1 MTSDFQNAPID
12 VDNLQ
17 DVASIQTL
25 NWQPLAVVYPRLN
38 LYIGLCITA
47 MLVMAGVLAHTEL
60 FWTLSYFFQQ
70 NLSWLLGL
78 VSLLSLFFS
87 GLGYLGD
94 TRKRYALREQDL
106 HFSSGLLFRKIV
118 SQPISRI
125 QHIELKRGPF
135 ERRAGL
141 ATLEVYSAGGS
152 QHTFE
157 VPGLEV
163 ANAEHIRQYILQHQ
177 ALITHG

>member
-1 MTSDFQNAPID
+1 MTTEFSNATLDSQNLANKAP
-12 VDNLQ
+12 
-17 DVASIQTL
+17 IQTL
-25 NWQPLAVVYPRLN
+25 VWQPLSALYAKIN
-38 LYIGLCITA
+38 LYIGLFISA
-47 MLVMAGVLAHTEL
+47 LLLIAGGFAHTEL
-60 FWTLSYFFQQ
+60 FWTLSPFLQQ
-70 NLSWLLGL
+70 NLTWLTGIG
-78 VSLLSLFFS
+78 SLLSLFFS
-87 GLGYLGD
+87 AMGYLGD

-106 HFSSGLLFRKIV
+106 HFLSGLVFRKIV

-125 QHIELKRGPF
+125 QHIQLKRGPF

-157 VPGLEV
+157 VPGLEL
-163 ANAEHIRQYILQHQ
+163 AAAEDIRQFILQHQ

>member
-1 MTSDFQNAPID
+1 MTSEFSNATLDYQNLAKMAPIQAL
-12 VDNLQ
+12 V
-17 DVASIQTL
+17 
-25 NWQPLAVVYPRLN
+25 WQPLAAVYAKIN
-38 LYIGLCITA
+38 LYIGLFITA
-47 MLVMAGVLAHTEL
+47 LLMMTGMLAPTEL
-60 FWTLSYFFQQ
+60 FWTLSPFLQQ
-70 NLSWLLGL
+70 NLTWLTGIGS
-78 VSLLSLFFS
+78 VLSLFFS
-87 GLGYLGD
+87 VLGYLGD
-94 TRKRYALREQDL
+94 THKRYALREQDL
-106 HFSSGLLFRKIV
+106 HFLSGLVFRKIV